1 MTEAVLADER
11 QLLVAVRY
19 QLQSYL
25 RTYRFVALVAIVL
38 ALGTLVFSV
47 LAYLAHNG
55 TITIGS
61 DSSVFLAGAGGSNI
75 LGLLGTIVYFAAA
88 LLGGD
93 AISTDFGARTGYY
106 TLVLPVRRRILLA
119 GRYIAAVLTTFLV
132 ALLYYVFAI
141 AMDLYF
147 TGGLPVGP
155 VIESM
160 LITLLFCAAAV
171 ALAFFFSS
179 LVKTPALSILL
190 TVLMFFVILPIIT
203 SVVAAVAQIEPWF
216 ALNYAEATIT
226 EPIVPLAHRIG
237 EGRLA
242 TFQPYLG
249 EGLAI
254 MAAYLVISLL
264 FSYLIYEYKESTG

>member
-1 MTEAVLADER
+1 MTEAVLPDER

-25 RTYRFVALVAIVL
+25 RTYRFFAMVGIVL
-38 ALGTLVFSV
+38 ALGTIVFSV
-47 LAYLAHNG
+47 FAYLQGNG
-55 TITIGS
+55 TIRLTS
-61 DSSVFLAGAGGSNI
+61 DSSAFLAGPGGPGV
-75 LGLLGTIVYFAAA
+75 LGFLATIVYFSAA

-106 TLVLPVRRRILLA
+106 TLVLPIRRRILLL
-119 GRYIAAVLTTFLV
+119 GRYIAAVLTTFLI
-132 ALLYYVFAI
+132 ALLYYIFAI

-160 LITLLFCAAAV
+160 LVALLFSAAAV

-203 SVVAAVAQIEPWF
+203 GVVSAIANIEPWF
-216 ALNYAEATIT
+216 ALNYAEVAIT
-226 EPIVPLAHRIG
+226 EPIVSLPHRLEGPLA
-237 EGRLA
+237 A
-242 TFQPYLG
+242 YQPYLW
-249 EGLAI
+249 EGLVI
-254 MAAYLVISLL
+254 MAAYLVVCLL
-264 FSYLIYEYKESTG
+264 LSYVIYEFKESTG